1 MELLKKNLYLN
12 KSTVKD
18 VLKLSLPAVIEMLLY
33 TMIWTVD
40 TMLIGQYGGDLTV
53 STVGISCEVIYTFT
67 NILVAQ
73 SLSVGITS
81 IVARRYGAKELD
93 KANEYA
99 TLGFSLGMLISII
112 TTLFIFLFSKK
123 LLVLAGAEPSIIG
136 LGTVYINIV
145 CIGLPFNMLSSM
157 LNSVNRAYGNTK
169 TPMLVSIVMLVVNL
183 SLDII
188 LIFGLLGFPE
198 LGVAGAAIA
207 TTIANIAG
215 FIYAAIY
222 TYKKSLVKIEF
233 KYLKKFSSVR
243 IKDITRLSI
252 PAGMQEAAYS
262 LARLFTSM
270 MIMHLG
276 TIAFAAN
283 QITLTLENISFM
295 PGWGFAVAATTLVG
309 NKVGEGDYKKAREYG
324 RTAGILGI
332 GVMGVFTL
340 LFLLFPVQLIK
351 LFIDG
356 NSTEVISLGASC
368 LMIAAAE
375 QPMIGLS
382 MIVGGIFKGYG
393 DTKTPFMIAFIT
405 SWFIRLPLV
414 FIFIYLLGSSIKIFW
429 IICLIQWSVD
439 GLLLYI
445 FYVKKLRPINSTVPK
460 LN

>member
-40 TMLIGQYGGDLTV
+40 TMLIGQYGGDIAV
-53 STVGISCEVIYTFT
+53 STVGMSSEVIYTFT

-99 TLGFSLGMLISII
+99 TLGFSLGFLVSMA

-123 LLVLAGAEPSIIG
+123 LLVLAGAESSIIG
-136 LGTVYINIV
+136 LGTTYINIV

-157 LNSVNRAYGNTK
+157 LNAVNRSYGNTK
-169 TPMLVSIVMLVVNL
+169 TPMIVSIVMLVVNL
-183 SLDII
+183 SLDAI
-188 LIFGLLGFPE
+188 LIFGLFGFPE
-198 LGVAGAAIA
+198 LGVKGAAIA
-207 TTIANIAG
+207 TTIANISG
-215 FIYAAIY
+215 FIYSAIY
-222 TYKKSLVKIEF
+222 TYKKSLIKIEF
-233 KYLKKFSSVR
+233 KYLMKFSGAR
-243 IKDITRLSI
+243 IKNITALSV

-283 QITLTLENISFM
+283 QITLTLESISFM

-324 RTAGILGI
+324 RTAMILGI
-332 GVMGVFTL
+332 GVMCIFTL

-351 LFIDG
+351 MFIDSS
-356 NSTEVISLGASC
+356 NTEVISLGAAC

-375 QPMIGLS
+375 QPAMALS

-393 DTKTPFMIAFIT
+393 DTKTPFVIAFIT

-414 FIFIYLLGSSIKIFW
+414 FIFIYLLGTSITVFW

-445 FYVKKLRPINSTVPK
+445 FYVKKLKPINSNISK
-460 LN
+460 LD

>member
-1 MELLKKNLYLN
+1 MDFIKNKLYIN
-12 KSTVKD
+12 KSDVRD
-18 VLKLSLPAVIEMLLY
+18 VLKISLPAVIEMLLY

-40 TMLIGQYGGDLTV
+40 TMMIGHYGGDLAV

-81 IVARRYGAKELD
+81 IVARRYGAKELRI
-93 KANEYA
+93 AEEYA
-99 TLGFSLGMLISII
+99 TIGVTLGAIVSIA
-112 TTLFIFLFSKK
+112 TTLFIFFFSKP
-123 LLVLAGAEPSIIG
+123 LLIFAGAERDIIT
-136 LGTVYINIV
+136 LGKVYINIV
-145 CIGLPFNMLSSM
+145 CIGIPFNMMSSM
-157 LNSVNRAYGNTK
+157 LAAVNRSYGNTK
-169 TPMLVSIVMLVVNL
+169 TPMLVSIVMLIVNL
-183 SLDII
+183 SLDTV

-215 FIYAAIY
+215 FTYSAIY
-222 TYKKSLVKIEF
+222 TYKKSKIKLHA
-233 KYLKKFSSVR
+233 KYLKKLCSFKLR
-243 IKDITRLSI
+243 DITVLSI

-262 LARLFTSM
+262 IARLLTTM

-309 NKVGEGDYKKAREYG
+309 NKVGEGNYKKAREYG
-324 RTAGILGI
+324 RTAGILGM
-332 GVMGVFTL
+332 GVMLVFTL
-340 LFLLFPVQLIK
+340 SFLLFPTQLIRM
-351 LFIDG
+351 FISG
-356 NSTEVISLGASC
+356 ENTEVINLGATC

-375 QPMIGLS
+375 QPMIAIS

-393 DTKTPFMIAFIT
+393 DTKTPFKIAFFT

-414 FIFIYLLGSSIKIFW
+414 FIFIYLLKTPITVFW
-429 IICLIQWSVD
+429 IICLIQWTID
-439 GLLLYI
+439 GALLYF
-445 FYVKKLRPINSTVPK
+445 FYVKKLKPINSG
-460 LN
+460 LR

>member
-40 TMLIGQYGGDLTV
+40 TMLIGQYGGDIAV
-53 STVGISCEVIYTFT
+53 STVGMSSEVIYTFT

-99 TLGFSLGMLISII
+99 TLGFSLGFLVSMP

-123 LLVLAGAEPSIIG
+123 LLVLAGAAPSIIG
-136 LGTVYINIV
+136 LGTTYINIV

-157 LNSVNRAYGNTK
+157 LNAVNRSYGNTK
-169 TPMLVSIVMLVVNL
+169 TPMIVSIVMLVVNL
-183 SLDII
+183 SLDTI

-198 LGVAGAAIA
+198 LGVKGAAIA
-207 TTIANIAG
+207 TTIANISG
-215 FIYAAIY
+215 FIYSAIY
-222 TYKKSLVKIEF
+222 TYKKSLIKIEF
-233 KYLKKFSSVR
+233 KYLKKFSGAR
-243 IKDITRLSI
+243 IKNITSLSV

-262 LARLFTSM
+262 LARLFTSL

-283 QITLTLENISFM
+283 QITLTLESISFM

-324 RTAGILGI
+324 RTAMILGI
-332 GVMGVFTL
+332 GVMCIFTL
-340 LFLLFPVQLIK
+340 LFLIFPAQLIK
-351 LFIDG
+351 MFIDSS
-356 NSTEVISLGASC
+356 NTEVISLGAAC

-375 QPMIGLS
+375 QPAMALS

-393 DTKTPFMIAFIT
+393 DTKTPFIIAFVT

-414 FIFIYLLGSSIKIFW
+414 FIFIYLLGTSITVFW
-429 IICLIQWSVD
+429 IICFVQWSVD

-445 FYVKKLRPINSTVPK
+445 FYVKKLKPINSHITK
-460 LN
+460 LD